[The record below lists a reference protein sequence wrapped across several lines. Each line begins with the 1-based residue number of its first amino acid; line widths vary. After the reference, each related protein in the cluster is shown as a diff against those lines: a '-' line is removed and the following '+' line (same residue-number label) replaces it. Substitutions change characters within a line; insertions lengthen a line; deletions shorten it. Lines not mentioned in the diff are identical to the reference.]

1 MPRVF
6 QSQRSGASRPVGHG
20 YEATAGLV
28 NSNPEGGS
36 AGVLAYFRYDL
47 GGVGNRKGAEDV
59 VRLRRRDAPCISI
72 SAERREPPGPT
83 PACCRKERRL
93 VC

>member
-1 MPRVF
+1 M
-6 QSQRSGASRPVGHG
+6 
-20 YEATAGLV
+20 
-28 NSNPEGGS
+28 
-36 AGVLAYFRYDL
+36 LAYFRYDL
-47 GGVGNRKGAEDV
+47 GGVANRKGAEDV